1 VALDLT
7 QFHGTFFDESF
18 EALDGMEAALLAL
31 DVGAP
36 DADRIN
42 TIFRCAHSIKGGSGM
57 FAFDEVTSF
66 AHSLETL
73 LDELR
78 GKGMQVTTAIADLLL
93 KSVDVMR
100 ELLRGRQSN
109 LPHDAQ
115 RVADLKVALERT
127 IAGSAGAPAAAEPD
141 SRNDL
146 TAAPSVAALHAAM
159 QHEAGSGP
167 IVAAAPITAAP
178 LRGASEDIPSKAT
191 VAPTQV
197 LTFTLGAETYGVD
210 ILSVQEIRGWTPV
223 TAIPYAPPHV
233 LGVLNLRG
241 SIIPV
246 VDLRVRFALE
256 KAEYGAVTV
265 IVVLSVISGS
275 TRRNFGVVVDSV
287 SDVIDVDPAQVH
299 PAPDLGTPA
308 ATDHVLG
315 LLPIADRMVVL
326 LDIAKLIGL
335 DLTDARVVAAE
346 AAARDH
352 RESAALKASRQ

>member
-57 FAFDEVTSF
+57 FAFDEITSF

-78 GKGMQVTTAIADLLL
+78 GKGMQVTTAIANLLL

-109 LPHDAQ
+109 VPHDPQ
-115 RVADLKVALERT
+115 RVAELRLSIERT
-127 IAGSAGAPAAAEPD
+127 IAGSPEVPAAALPD
-141 SRNDL
+141 SRKDP
-146 TAAPSVAALHAAM
+146 TAAPFVATRDAAV
-159 QHEAGSGP
+159 QHETGTGP
-167 IVAAAPITAAP
+167 IAAAAPVAAAPIK
-178 LRGASEDIPSKAT
+178 GVSEDVPLEAA
-191 VAPTQV
+191 VAPTQI

-210 ILSVQEIRGWTPV
+210 ILSVQEIRGWAPV
-223 TAIPYAPPHV
+223 TTIPYSPPHV

-265 IVVLSVISGS
+265 IVVLSVVSGS
-275 TRRNFGVVVDSV
+275 TRRNFGVVVDGV
-287 SDVIDVDPAQVH
+287 SDVVDVDAAQVR
-299 PAPDLGTPA
+299 PAPDLGAPA

-315 LLPIADRMVVL
+315 LLPIADRMVIL
-326 LDIAKLIGL
+326 LDIGKLIGL
-335 DLTDARVVAAE
+335 DLTDARVAAAE
-346 AAARDH
+346 PRATAAA
-352 RESAALKASRQ
+352 

>member
-1 VALDLT
+1 MALDLT

-36 DADRIN
+36 DAERIN

-127 IAGSAGAPAAAEPD
+127 IAGSTEAPAAAPD
-141 SRNDL
+141 SRKDL
-146 TAAPSVAALHAAM
+146 TAVPVLVTPHVAVQHAVAN
-159 QHEAGSGP
+159 GP
-167 IVAAAPITAAP
+167 IAAAPLT
-178 LRGASEDIPSKAT
+178 GVSEDVTTAT

-246 VDLRVRFALE
+246 IDLRVRFALE

-265 IVVLSVISGS
+265 IIVLSVVSGS
-275 TRRNFGVVVDSV
+275 TRRNFGVVVDGV
-287 SDVIDVDPAQVH
+287 SDVIDVDAAEVH

-335 DLTDARVVAAE
+335 DLADARVVTAELPRVAAPPPV
-346 AAARDH
+346 
-352 RESAALKASRQ
+352 

>member
-1 VALDLT
+1 MALDLT

-18 EALDGMEAALLAL
+18 EALDGMESALLAL

-42 TIFRCAHSIKGGSGM
+42 TIFRCAHSIKGGSAM

-66 AHSLETL
+66 AHRLETL

-109 LPHDAQ
+109 LPHDVQ
-115 RVADLKVALERT
+115 RVGDLQLAIERT
-127 IAGSAGAPAAAEPD
+127 IAGSPEVPAAASPA
-141 SRNDL
+141 SRKDL
-146 TAAPSVAALHAAM
+146 TVAPAVPAGHAAT
-159 QHEAGSGP
+159 QHEAGPGP
-167 IVAAAPITAAP
+167 IAAAAPIAAAP
-178 LRGASEDIPSKAT
+178 IRSVSEDVPRAT
-191 VAPTQV
+191 SAPTQV

-223 TAIPYAPPHV
+223 TAIPYAPAHV

-265 IVVLSVISGS
+265 IVVLSVVSGN
-275 TRRNFGVVVDSV
+275 TRRNFGVVVDGV
-287 SDVIDVDPAQVH
+287 SDVVDVDAAQVR
-299 PAPDLGTPA
+299 PAPDLGAPA

-315 LLPIADRMVVL
+315 LLPIADRMVIL
-326 LDIAKLIGL
+326 LDIGKLIGL
-335 DLTDARVVAAE
+335 DLTDARVAAAE
-346 AAARDH
+346 PAPAAAGARPI
-352 RESAALKASRQ
+352 

>member
-18 EALDGMEAALLAL
+18 EALDGMESALLAL

-36 DADRIN
+36 DAERIN
-42 TIFRCAHSIKGGSGM
+42 TIFRCAHSIKGGSAM

-66 AHSLETL
+66 AHRLETL

-115 RVADLKVALERT
+115 RVADLQLAIERT
-127 IAGSAGAPAAAEPD
+127 IAGSPEAPAAASPA
-141 SRNDL
+141 SGNNL
-146 TAAPSVAALHAAM
+146 TVAPAVPTGHAAA
-159 QHEAGSGP
+159 QHESGP
-167 IVAAAPITAAP
+167 DPIAAAAPIAAAP
-178 LRGASEDIPSKAT
+178 IRGV

-287 SDVIDVDPAQVH
+287 SDVIDVDAAEVH

-335 DLTDARVVAAE
+335 DLTDTRVVAAE
-346 AAARDH
+346 LPRAAAARPV
-352 RESAALKASRQ
+352 